1 MKKRL
6 AVVGSRTITDYNF
19 VKGLL
24 DKQKDNISLIVS
36 GGAKGVDTLAEQ
48 WANEN
53 EIPTKIFLPDWNTYG
68 SKAGY
73 MRNVFI
79 IKECDICLAIWDGV
93 SKGTTHSVNLCK
105 KDKKPY
111 LLVDFSK

>member
-1 MKKRL
+1 MEKKKL

-24 DKQKDNISLIVS
+24 DKQKDNISHIIS

-53 EIPTKIFLPDWNTYG
+53 DIPVIVFKAEWGKYG
-68 SKAGY
+68 KRAGFI
-73 MRNVFI
+73 RNNEI
-79 IKECDICLAIWDGV
+79 IKKCDVCLAIWDGK
-93 SKGTTHSVNLCK
+93 SKGTQHSINLAKSMNK
-105 KDKKPY
+105 K
-111 LLVDFSK
+111 LLVVKT

>member
-53 EIPTKIFLPDWNTYG
+53 GISIKVFSAEWDKYG
-68 SKAGY
+68 KRAGFI
-73 MRNVFI
+73 RNNEI
-79 IKECDICLAIWDGV
+79 IKECDVCLAIWDGK
-93 SKGTTHSVNLCK
+93 SKGTQHSINLAK
-105 KDKKPY
+105 SMNKQV
-111 LLVDFSK
+111 LVVTT